1 MPVSP
6 FACQI
11 RNQSYIVLDSFQ
23 LESGMT
29 LDQPP
34 VAYKTWGKLNA
45 AGTNVIV
52 ICHALSGSAD
62 VEDWW
67 GELLG
72 PERPFNT
79 SKFFVFCGNVLGS
92 PYGTASPCTINP
104 ATGQKYGPTFP
115 LTTVRDDV
123 RLHRQVLDRLGV
135 RQVMYC
141 IGGSMGGMQVLEWA
155 LCFGPTY
162 IQHIVPL
169 ATSGRLSAWGIG
181 WNEIQRQAI
190 YADPNYGGGYYS
202 DECSPNSGLAAARM
216 MAIMTYR
223 TRGSFEDRFGRQT
236 MPKLESEAPVVSK
249 AEMEHNEGSQFR
261 LHSMTKR
268 PQSGSISS
276 RNESDLS
283 VYSTQS
289 YLRYQ
294 GDKFVARF
302 DANCYITITRKLD
315 NHDIAFGRGDYS
327 SALAS
332 ITQKGLVIGIE
343 SDVLFTVEDQR
354 ALAYGMPN
362 AEVVIVPSKEGHDG
376 FLLELETIRK
386 LLYQFIQPP
395 TLPLDILCDVEKIP
409 PQHLGLI

>member
-1 MPVSP
+1 MLVTETRESVGEEKEGKAAITTEETLVSLDMPVSP

-72 PERPFNT
+72 PGRPFNT

-249 AEMEHNEGSQFR
+249 AEMEHNEG
-261 LHSMTKR
+261 T
-268 PQSGSISS
+268 
-276 RNESDLS
+276 
-283 VYSTQS
+283 T
-289 YLRYQ
+289 
-294 GDKFVARF
+294 
-302 DANCYITITRKLD
+302 
-315 NHDIAFGRGDYS
+315 FGRGDYS